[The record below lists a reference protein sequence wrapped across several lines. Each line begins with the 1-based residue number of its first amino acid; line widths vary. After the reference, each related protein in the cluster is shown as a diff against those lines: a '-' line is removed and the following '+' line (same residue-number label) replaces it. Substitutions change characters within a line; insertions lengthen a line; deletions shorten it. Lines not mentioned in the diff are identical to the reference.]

1 MLSFFSADNWT
12 AWWDPVSAPPPTR
25 EEKQAARR
33 ALRATNGRAPAK
45 AALTK
50 KKSVT
55 IQAPTQPPLSSQPSC
70 PWQSLPST
78 PSRARLK
85 ETVAPSPGLTPGA
98 TASVRR
104 DEQLRKSALAALR
117 EAPTSV
123 QAATAAAAAAA
134 TRLVAAKSGLGTQQL
149 KLLQREAEQIGVVSG
164 RAFSSAADDLEAV
177 HARQKLRCRRQPS
190 AAPPAVGRSV
200 SFAADIVRGAPCAAA
215 AAAAAELTTPPSA
228 AAVMKTPTAM
238 QSEWWSLW
246 EGADGKAPKTPSAAE
261 LERRLQRRA
270 MPRTPTAGQEAVEAA
285 EAVAAKSFPAPPPW
299 KPGGFPSAR
308 LVPPVAAALPPPAEV
323 AAAPST
329 AAAAPDPMAAELAA
343 ARAAL
348 SDRDD
353 ELSRA
358 RAREVANDARVARLT
373 AALEAALGRSD
384 ALEAALAD
392 AAPGKT
398 LAEASP
404 RAALAGARTPAATPG
419 FATNHLI
426 GDAPTPMTGATFWQG
441 TPSAAPTPLELQ
453 RTPLGAASVARLS
466 YGTSSAQSSSASD
479 SSCGGASRSSEG
491 SLTSE
496 ALAPSPAEAPRLSID
511 EAAAAAEAAAEAA
524 ARRWDDI
531 VQGLALPNAQPRGE
545 LRERTAAVVADAPA
559 AELRERVAALEK
571 ELDAERAVKKRLLTQ
586 THICPECDAVFH

>member
-1 MLSFFSADNWT
+1 MGPGECAAAD
-12 AWWDPVSAPPPTR
+12 ARGEAGGAP
-25 EEKQAARR
+25 R
-33 ALRATNGRAPAK
+33 ALRATNGRAPEGGADEEEVGDHPGADAA
-45 AALTK
+45 AALLAAL
-50 KKSVT
+50 VPVAVAAVDAVAG
-55 IQAPTQPPLSSQPSC
+55 APQGDG
-70 PWQSLPST
+70 
-78 PSRARLK
+78 RA
-85 ETVAPSPGLTPGA
+85 VARSDPRRDGVGA
-98 TASVRR
+98 R

-190 AAPPAVGRSV
+190 AAPPAAGRSV

-270 MPRTPTAGQEAVEAA
+270 TPHADRG
-285 EAVAAKSFPAPPPW
+285 
-299 KPGGFPSAR
+299 PGGGGGGGGRRRQVLPG
-308 LVPPVAAALPPPAEV
+308 AAALEARSVPFGAARAAGGRCPAATSRGRRRAV
-323 AAAPST
+323 HRRRRSRSDGGGAGG
-329 AAAAPDPMAAELAA
+329 

>member
-12 AWWDPVSAPPPTR
+12 AWWDPESAPPPTR
-25 EEKQAARR
+25 EEKAGGRAARR
-33 ALRATNGRAPAK
+33 RPTGAGHATGGALA
-45 AALTK
+45 K

-149 KLLQREAEQIGVVSG
+149 KLLQREAEQIGVSG
-164 RAFSSAADDLEAV
+164 RAFASAADDLEAV

-200 SFAADIVRGAPCAAA
+200 SFAADIVRGAPCATA

-308 LVPPVAAALPPPAEV
+308 LVPPAATALPPPAEV
-323 AAAPST
+323 AAAPS
-329 AAAAPDPMAAELAA
+329 AAAPPP
-343 ARAAL
+343 RPPQ
-348 SDRDD
+348 
-353 ELSRA
+353 SRW
-358 RAREVANDARVARLT
+358 R
-373 AALEAALGRSD
+373 RSW
-384 ALEAALAD
+384 
-392 AAPGKT
+392 
-398 LAEASP
+398 
-404 RAALAGARTPAATPG
+404 RR
-419 FATNHLI
+419 
-426 GDAPTPMTGATFWQG
+426 
-441 TPSAAPTPLELQ
+441 
-453 RTPLGAASVARLS
+453 R
-466 YGTSSAQSSSASD
+466 
-479 SSCGGASRSSEG
+479 
-491 SLTSE
+491 
-496 ALAPSPAEAPRLSID
+496 APR
-511 EAAAAAEAAAEAA
+511 
-524 ARRWDDI
+524 
-531 VQGLALPNAQPRGE
+531 
-545 LRERTAAVVADAPA
+545 
-559 AELRERVAALEK
+559 
-571 ELDAERAVKKRLLTQ
+571 
-586 THICPECDAVFH
+586 